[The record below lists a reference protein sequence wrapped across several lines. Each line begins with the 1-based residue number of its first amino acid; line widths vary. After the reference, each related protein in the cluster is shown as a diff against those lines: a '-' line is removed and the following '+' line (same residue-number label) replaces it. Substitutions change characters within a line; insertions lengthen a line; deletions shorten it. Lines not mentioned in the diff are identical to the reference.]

1 MPNAAPEAP
10 RPKVRLIDNWK
21 AEILRLWSMRVAIFW
36 LVVAGLILVWPG
48 LAGEI
53 HPALYAVGGVLMVV
67 SFGVARLLKQP
78 GTDQ

>member
-1 MPNAAPEAP
+1 M
-10 RPKVRLIDNWK
+10 RLIDDWK
-21 AEILRLWSMRVAIFW
+21 RQIVRLWSMRVAIFW

-53 HPALYAVGGVLMVV
+53 SAPVYALVGVVMVV

-78 GTDQ
+78 GTEE